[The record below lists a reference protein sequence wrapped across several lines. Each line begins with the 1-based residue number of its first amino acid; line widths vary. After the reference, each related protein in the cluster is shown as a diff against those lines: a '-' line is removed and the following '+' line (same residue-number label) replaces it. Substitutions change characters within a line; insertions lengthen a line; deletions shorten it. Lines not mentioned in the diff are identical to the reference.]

1 MNDVARVA
9 GVSVSTVSHV
19 INGTRRVDPETEQ
32 VVRLAIASA
41 GYIPNSLARSLARST
56 TSTIGV
62 AISTFANHYFSEIV
76 RAIDTACGKAGLMML
91 FADTHDDP
99 ERELRVVQAF
109 HQRRVDGI
117 LMAPTNDGALRSL
130 KYLEANQIP
139 AVLVDHLLPTP
150 FDQVGVE
157 NTEAMQS
164 LVAHLIGHGH
174 TRIGYLSGAQW
185 NSTSGE
191 RLEGYRRALAAAG
204 VAIDERLVA
213 CGESSVEPARLAVHA
228 LLALPDRP
236 SAIVSGNNLMTL
248 GAMRAL
254 KEAGVAIPGEI
265 AFAGFDDLDWADLY
279 SPSLTVT
286 AQPLEDIGAR
296 AVSLLIRRMRE
307 PDAARSVVR
316 MPAAMRIRR
325 SCGCP

>member
-1 MNDVARVA
+1 M
-9 GVSVSTVSHV
+9 
-19 INGTRRVDPETEQ
+19 
-32 VVRLAIASA
+32 
-41 GYIPNSLARSLARST
+41 
-56 TSTIGV
+56 
-62 AISTFANHYFSEIV
+62 
-76 RAIDTACGKAGLMML
+76 
-91 FADTHDDP
+91 
-99 ERELRVVQAF
+99 
-109 HQRRVDGI
+109 
-117 LMAPTNDGALRSL
+117 
-130 KYLEANQIP
+130 
-139 AVLVDHLLPTP
+139 
-150 FDQVGVE
+150 
-157 NTEAMQS
+157 
-164 LVAHLIGHGH
+164 
-174 TRIGYLSGAQW
+174 SGAQW

-191 RLEGYRRALAAAG
+191 RLTGYRRALAAAG

-213 CGESSVEPARLAVHA
+213 YGESSIEPARLAVHA

-265 AFAGFDDLDWADLY
+265 AFAGFDDLDWADLH

-316 MPAAMRIRR
+316 MPVTMRVRR
-325 SCGCP
+325 PCGCP